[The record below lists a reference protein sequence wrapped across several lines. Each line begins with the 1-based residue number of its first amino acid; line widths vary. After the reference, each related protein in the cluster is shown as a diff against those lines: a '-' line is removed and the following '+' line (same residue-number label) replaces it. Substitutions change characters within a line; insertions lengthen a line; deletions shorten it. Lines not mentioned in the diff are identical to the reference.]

1 MISSSSRSIA
11 RFCQINVNQE
21 VRSRFQEFTK
31 VCKSNKSEVA
41 PIETY
46 DYVIGK
52 RQDRYDDDDDD
63 DDDIDYGGD
72 KFTMYSL
79 ASTQSKR
86 SKNMYFGGKK
96 YYGKKYQNVTDIA
109 TRRKIFT

>member
-31 VCKSNKSEVA
+31 ICKCNKSEVA
-41 PIETY
+41 HIETY

-63 DDDIDYGGD
+63 DNIDYGGD
-72 KFTMYSL
+72 KFTTYSL
-79 ASTQSKR
+79 ASMQSKR

-96 YYGKKYQNVTDIA
+96 YYSKKYQNVTDIA

>member
-1 MISSSSRSIA
+1 MDPQWYPVVLDLLPDFVKLMLTRKLGRDFRSLQK
-11 RFCQINVNQE
+11 F
-21 VRSRFQEFTK
+21 
-31 VCKSNKSEVA
+31 
-41 PIETY
+41 ETY
-46 DYVIGK
+46 GYVIGK
-52 RQDRYDDDDDD
+52 RQDRYDDDDDDD

-86 SKNMYFGGKK
+86 SKNMYFGSKK

-109 TRRKIFT
+109 TRRKIFTWWEKMF